1 MVRFLTVLLV
11 CLAAQPALALSCL
24 RPDAVRLYEM
34 ARDSEA
40 VFVMVRG
47 RAKVSGPA
55 INLVPDNTQDQTA
68 TTTAVVSGT
77 MLTSHAFGR
86 DFNQEITLEVS
97 CLGPWC
103 GGTDGLDREQFLAI
117 QVRDDGLVLRLGPC
131 GGDVVDWDRDSERR
145 MLACHRGDACDT
157 GEH

>member
-1 MVRFLTVLLV
+1 MGRILIAFLVLLT
-11 CLAAQPALALSCL
+11 AQPALALSCL

-34 ARDSEA
+34 ARDSES

-47 RAKVSGPA
+47 RAEVTGPA
-55 INLVPDNTQDQTA
+55 IDLVPNNTQDQTA

-86 DFNQEITLEVS
+86 DFEREITLEVS

-103 GGTDGLDREQFLAI
+103 GGTDGLDREQFMAI
-117 QVRDDGLVLRLGPC
+117 QITDSDLVLRLGPC
-131 GGDVVDWDRDSERR
+131 GGDVVNWDRDGERR
-145 MLACHRGDACDT
+145 MLACHRGGTCDT
-157 GEH
+157 GEF